1 MMDKDDD
8 SPEKAPVDRDPVF
21 YYSRARRLERASDAV
36 RAINDPSIPK
46 WSAIKNPRARPLSL
60 LFLALMILIVGII
73 SFVWSP
79 ADNARNLK
87 GNTVAVSALTF
98 QGATYLVI
106 KKSMAE
112 KDGAY
117 TGTVDLAVSREL
129 SPEEKKSGV
138 EAPIST
144 HRIFFSLEPEEE
156 YRLSVPFEAERL
168 LVLMQGENEMI
179 RLSVKPE

>member
-8 SPEKAPVDRDPVF
+8 SPEKTPVDRDPVF
-21 YYSRARRLERASDAV
+21 YYSRSRRLERASEAV
-36 RAINDPSIPK
+36 RAINDPSVPK
-46 WSAIKNPRARPLSL
+46 WSAIKNPRARLLSL
-60 LFLALMILIVGII
+60 IFLALMIFIVGII

-79 ADNARNLK
+79 ADNAKNLG

-98 QGATYLVI
+98 QGAAYLVI
-106 KKSMAE
+106 KKSVAE

-129 SPEEKKSGV
+129 SPEEEKNGV
-138 EAPIST
+138 EAPIVT

-156 YRLSVPFEAERL
+156 YRFSVPFEADRL
-168 LVLMQGENEMI
+168 VILMQGGKDMI
-179 RLSVKPE
+179 SLSVKPE